1 MQAEVLLNAS
11 IAHQAEALKLLQ
23 QQVDLKQRGG
33 VTRDRCGGQAPV
45 SGRSSLRERVNPND
59 GAVLKRGSGWP
70 ARSDRGCEVRT
81 LAVRARESAFCK
93 LTEIASQVISTEQ
106 DICRFLS
113 PNRGIVMHPKDSI
126 DLQNICIRMAAR
138 ADGHQSDKDL
148 KELRDCLKT
157 IVDSLLLSLSHYSSP
172 SHTRARGQLL
182 QICETFLDV

>member
-23 QQVDLKQRGG
+23 QQVDSEQRG
-33 VTRDRCGGQAPV
+33 GGQAPV
-45 SGRSSLRERVNPND
+45 SGRSSLRDHIHPSD

-81 LAVRARESAFCK
+81 LAERARESTFCK

-113 PNRGIVMHPKDSI
+113 PDRGIVMHPKESI
-126 DLQNICIRMAAR
+126 DLKNICIRMAAR
-138 ADGHQSDKDL
+138 TDGHQSDKDL

-182 QICETFLDV
+182 QICETFPDV